1 MAPPLT
7 YLIRP
12 QTGVTLKF
20 SSSLTFCYLIFHQ
33 LVPVLQMYPKS
44 VHFPFFPL
52 SSPSSKR
59 HHLSPSPQPLLA
71 RLPALIPH
79 RAARVIWSGYSLTS
93 TLQGAPVALRMK
105 SRLFHLAYQALHDLV
120 SACFSVWSPVPS
132 CVTFYASDTFQL
144 HCQYLSSLLSDDQTL
159 LTHPFVSSLCPLQSI
174 LHTAA
179 RYHSKLI
186 RCCHCFALKPSPT
199 PNFPKKDFQK
209 ECFPKKTEFET
220 LYSLA
225 PTCLPSIISH
235 YHPVMVSFTCQLG

>member
-12 QTGVTLKF
+12 KTGVTLKF
-20 SSSLTFCYLIFHQ
+20 SSSLTFCYLISHQ
-33 LVPVLQMYPKS
+33 LVLQTYPKS
-44 VHFPFFPL
+44 VHFSFFPL
-52 SSPSSKR
+52 SSPLSKP

-120 SACFSVWSPVPS
+120 SACFSVWSPAPS
-132 CVTFYASDTFQL
+132 CITFYASDTFQF
-144 HCQYLSSLLSDDQTL
+144 HCQYLSSLLSEDETL
-159 LTHPFVSSLCPLQSI
+159 LTHPSVFSLCPLPP
-174 LHTAA
+174 A
-179 RYHSKLI
+179 HSGQVPLKTHQVLSLL
-186 RCCHCFALKPSPT
+186 CFETFTNPQFS
-199 PNFPKKDFQK
+199 K
-209 ECFPKKTEFET
+209 ETLPEGVFSKENLTEFKT

-235 YHPVMVSFTCQLG
+235 YHPVMVSFMCQLG